1 MKILVTGGL
10 GFIGSHTSVELIN
23 KGYDVTIIDNLV
35 NSNISVLKNIEKIT
49 GIRPEFH
56 KIDLRNKNEL
66 KKKFRSNI
74 FIYNYF
80 ISYYFLT
87 NFF

>member
-56 KIDLRNKNEL
+56 KIDLRNKNITG
-66 KKKFRSNI
+66 KSM
-74 FIYNYF
+74 
-80 ISYYFLT
+80 
-87 NFF
+87 

>member
-56 KIDLRNKNEL
+56 KIDLINKN
-66 KKKFRSNI
+66 
-74 FIYNYF
+74 
-80 ISYYFLT
+80 
-87 NFF
+87 

>member
-35 NSNISVLKNIEKIT
+35 NSNISVLKNIEKKR
-49 GIRPEFH
+49 GG
-56 KIDLRNKNEL
+56 
-66 KKKFRSNI
+66 
-74 FIYNYF
+74 
-80 ISYYFLT
+80 
-87 NFF
+87 

>member
-49 GIRPEFH
+49 GIRPKFH

-66 KKKFRSNI
+66 KKKI
-74 FIYNYF
+74 
-80 ISYYFLT
+80 
-87 NFF
+87 

>member
-35 NSNISVLKNIEKIT
+35 NSNISVLKNIEKIN
-49 GIRPEFH
+49 GIRPEFN
-56 KIDLRNKNEL
+56 KIDLRN
-66 KKKFRSNI
+66 
-74 FIYNYF
+74 
-80 ISYYFLT
+80 
-87 NFF
+87 